1 MKVKRLINTLNKLD
15 KNKEVVLYL
24 LKDYNLE
31 SLKLETILD
40 VDDRIEI
47 TMENK
52 WKYIENTTRTKLW
65 KQVDIT

>member
-40 VDDRIEI
+40 VKI
-47 TMENK
+47 N
-52 WKYIENTTRTKLW
+52 
-65 KQVDIT
+65 

>member
-31 SLKLETILD
+31 SLTLETILG
-40 VDDRIEI
+40 VDDRVEI
-47 TMENK
+47 TMEEK
-52 WKYIENTTRTKLW
+52 
-65 KQVDIT
+65 

>member
-31 SLKLETILD
+31 SLTLETILD
-40 VDDRIEI
+40 VDDRVEI
-47 TMENK
+47 TMEEK
-52 WKYIENTTRTKLW
+52 WK
-65 KQVDIT
+65 

>member
-31 SLKLETILD
+31 SLTLETILD
-40 VDDRIEI
+40 VDDRVEI
-47 TMENK
+47 TMEEK
-52 WKYIENTTRTKLW
+52 
-65 KQVDIT
+65 